1 MTSAEKS
8 GRTFSRRELD
18 AWRGFLRVH
27 AAVVPSLDAD
37 LRHGHGISLS
47 AYEVLISLEVAEE
60 GRLRMTELSARLLV
74 TQGGVTRI
82 VDRLV
87 SDGLVTR
94 VKCDDDLRGSFA
106 EITQSGRDLVT
117 TIRPHHHEQVRA
129 VFLDL
134 ITPEEQ
140 EQLGR
145 LWSRF
150 LAHAW

>member
-1 MTSAEKS
+1 MTSAEKT

-27 AAVVPSLDAD
+27 AAVVPTLDNEM
-37 LRHGHGISLS
+37 RHEHGISLS
-47 AYEVLISLEVAEE
+47 AYEVLISLESAPE
-60 GRLRMTELSARLLV
+60 GHLRMTELSARLLV

-87 SDGLVTR
+87 GEGLALR
-94 VKCDDDLRGSFA
+94 VQCDEDLRGFFA
-106 EITQSGRDLVT
+106 EITDAGRALVG
-117 TIRPHHHEQVRA
+117 TIRAEHHEQVRR
-129 VFLDL
+129 VFLDV

-145 LWSRF
+145 LWDRLLASR
-150 LAHAW
+150 A